1 MNLSRMSIK
10 TRLTLGFG
18 ALAACVVVVSAL
30 SLRALSESTQGFS
43 GFVQG
48 ITARATL
55 ANNMRTAVDH
65 RAIAARNLVLVIKPQ
80 DLEMEKAEVLRA
92 HEEVQAQLAQLKA
105 MADDGRNV
113 SEQARALVEAID
125 RVEARYGPVAT
136 GIVQLALDGKRDE
149 AIQKMDDECRPL
161 LAELIQATT
170 AYARYARERQEQLV
184 AADEAQYG
192 QQRSLLI
199 ALSIAAVLVAIGAG
213 VLIARS
219 ITRPIGKAVNVAETV
234 ARGDL
239 GSRIDAEGTDETS
252 HRLAALADMNTRLT
266 QIVDKVRDS
275 SGSIAGAARQIA
287 AGNADLSQRTEA
299 QASSLQETAAGMEEL
314 TSTVKQNADNAQHAT
329 ELAATAS
336 EVAQKGNAV
345 VSQVVSTMQAI
356 SDRSGKIAETTSII
370 EGIAFQT
377 NILALNAAVEAAR
390 AGDQGRGFAVVANE
404 VRSLAQ
410 RSAKAAKEIKE
421 LIASSVE
428 RIRDSS
434 TLATRYSGSR
444 R

>member
-18 ALAACVVVVSAL
+18 ALAVCVVVVSAL

-43 GFVQG
+43 GFVQA

-55 ANNMRTAVDH
+55 ANNMRTAVDR
-65 RAIAARNLVLVIKPQ
+65 RAIAARNLVLVVKPQ

-113 SEQARALVEAID
+113 SEQARALAEAID

-136 GIVQLALDGKRDE
+136 GIVQLTLDGKRDE

-161 LAELIQATT
+161 LVELIQATT
-170 AYARYARERQEQLV
+170 AYARYTRERQEQLV

-213 VLIARS
+213 VLITRS

-275 SGSIAGAARQIA
+275 SGSIAGAARPIA

-299 QASSLQETAAGMEEL
+299 QASSPQETAAGMEEL

-345 VSQVVSTMQAI
+345 VSQVVSTMQDI
-356 SDRSGKIAETTSII
+356 SDRSGKIAEITSII

-410 RSAKAAKEIKE
+410 RSAKAAKEIKR

-428 RIRDSS
+428 RIHDGS

>member
-1 MNLSRMSIK
+1 MCRSR
-10 TRLTLGFG
+10 
-18 ALAACVVVVSAL
+18 
-30 SLRALSESTQGFS
+30 
-43 GFVQG
+43 
-48 ITARATL
+48 
-55 ANNMRTAVDH
+55 
-65 RAIAARNLVLVIKPQ
+65 P
-80 DLEMEKAEVLRA
+80 
-92 HEEVQAQLAQLKA
+92 
-105 MADDGRNV
+105 
-113 SEQARALVEAID
+113 AID

-161 LAELIQATT
+161 LVELIQATT
-170 AYARYARERQEQLV
+170 AYARYTRERQEQLV

-213 VLIARS
+213 VLITRS
-219 ITRPIGKAVNVAETV
+219 ITRPIGKAVNVAETL

-252 HRLAALADMNTRLT
+252 HRLPALADMNTRLT
-266 QIVDKVRDS
+266 QIVDKVR
-275 SGSIAGAARQIA
+275 GSIAGAARQIA

-299 QASSLQETAAGMEEL
+299 QASSLQETAASMEEL

-345 VSQVVSTMQAI
+345 VSQVVSTMQDI
-356 SDRSGKIAETTSII
+356 SDRSGKIAEITSII

-410 RSAKAAKEIKE
+410 RSAKAAKEIKR

>member
-1 MNLSRMSIK
+1 M
-10 TRLTLGFG
+10 
-18 ALAACVVVVSAL
+18 
-30 SLRALSESTQGFS
+30 
-43 GFVQG
+43 
-48 ITARATL
+48 
-55 ANNMRTAVDH
+55 
-65 RAIAARNLVLVIKPQ
+65 
-80 DLEMEKAEVLRA
+80 
-92 HEEVQAQLAQLKA
+92 
-105 MADDGRNV
+105 
-113 SEQARALVEAID
+113 
-125 RVEARYGPVAT
+125 
-136 GIVQLALDGKRDE
+136 
-149 AIQKMDDECRPL
+149 
-161 LAELIQATT
+161 
-170 AYARYARERQEQLV
+170 
-184 AADEAQYG
+184 
-192 QQRSLLI
+192 
-199 ALSIAAVLVAIGAG
+199 AIGAG
-213 VLIARS
+213 VLITRS
-219 ITRPIGKAVNVAETV
+219 ITRPIGKAVNVAETL

-275 SGSIAGAARQIA
+275 SGSIAGAARPIA

-345 VSQVVSTMQAI
+345 VSQVVSTMQDI
-356 SDRSGKIAETTSII
+356 SDRSGKIAEITSII

-390 AGDQGRGFAVVANE
+390 AGDQGQGFAVVANE

-421 LIASSVE
+421 IKELIASSVE
-428 RIRDSS
+428 RIHDSS

>member
-55 ANNMRTAVDH
+55 ANNVRTAVDR

-113 SEQARALVEAID
+113 SEQARALAEAID

-170 AYARYARERQEQLV
+170 AYARYTRERQEQLV

-192 QQRSLLI
+192 QR
-199 ALSIAAVLVAIGAG
+199 AAC
-213 VLIARS
+213 
-219 ITRPIGKAVNVAETV
+219 
-234 ARGDL
+234 
-239 GSRIDAEGTDETS
+239 
-252 HRLAALADMNTRLT
+252 
-266 QIVDKVRDS
+266 
-275 SGSIAGAARQIA
+275 
-287 AGNADLSQRTEA
+287 
-299 QASSLQETAAGMEEL
+299 
-314 TSTVKQNADNAQHAT
+314 
-329 ELAATAS
+329 
-336 EVAQKGNAV
+336 
-345 VSQVVSTMQAI
+345 
-356 SDRSGKIAETTSII
+356 
-370 EGIAFQT
+370 
-377 NILALNAAVEAAR
+377 
-390 AGDQGRGFAVVANE
+390 
-404 VRSLAQ
+404 
-410 RSAKAAKEIKE
+410 
-421 LIASSVE
+421 
-428 RIRDSS
+428 
-434 TLATRYSGSR
+434 
-444 R
+444 

>member
-1 MNLSRMSIK
+1 M
-10 TRLTLGFG
+10 
-18 ALAACVVVVSAL
+18 
-30 SLRALSESTQGFS
+30 
-43 GFVQG
+43 
-48 ITARATL
+48 
-55 ANNMRTAVDH
+55 
-65 RAIAARNLVLVIKPQ
+65 
-80 DLEMEKAEVLRA
+80 
-92 HEEVQAQLAQLKA
+92 
-105 MADDGRNV
+105 
-113 SEQARALVEAID
+113 
-125 RVEARYGPVAT
+125 EARYGPVAT

-161 LAELIQATT
+161 LVELIQATT
-170 AYARYARERQEQLV
+170 AYARYTRERQEQLV

-213 VLIARS
+213 VLITRS

-275 SGSIAGAARQIA
+275 SGSIAGAARPIA

-356 SDRSGKIAETTSII
+356 SDRSGKIAEITSII

-410 RSAKAAKEIKE
+410 RSAKAAKEIKR

-428 RIRDSS
+428 RIHDSS

>member
-43 GFVQG
+43 GFVQA

-55 ANNMRTAVDH
+55 ANNMRTAVDR

-113 SEQARALVEAID
+113 SEQARALAEAID

-161 LAELIQATT
+161 LVELIQATT
-170 AYARYARERQEQLV
+170 AYARYTRERQEQLV

-213 VLIARS
+213 VLITRS

-234 ARGDL
+234 ARGDF

-275 SGSIAGAARQIA
+275 SGSIAGEARRIA

-345 VSQVVSTMQAI
+345 VSQVVSTMQDI
-356 SDRSGKIAETTSII
+356 SDRSGKIAEITSII

-428 RIRDSS
+428 RIHDGS

>member
-1 MNLSRMSIK
+1 MSIK

-18 ALAACVVVVSAL
+18 ALAVCVVVVSAL

-55 ANNMRTAVDH
+55 ANNVRTAVDR

-113 SEQARALVEAID
+113 SEQARALAEAID

-213 VLIARS
+213 VLITRS
-219 ITRPIGKAVNVAETV
+219 ITRPIGKAVNVAETL

-252 HRLAALADMNTRLT
+252 HLLAALADMNTRLT

-287 AGNADLSQRTEA
+287 AGNADLIQRTEA
-299 QASSLQETAAGMEEL
+299 QASSLQETAASMEEL

-329 ELAATAS
+329 KLAATAS

-345 VSQVVSTMQAI
+345 VSQVVSTMQDT
-356 SDRSGKIAETTSII
+356 SDRSGKIAEITSLI
-370 EGIAFQT
+370 EG
-377 NILALNAAVEAAR
+377 LP
-390 AGDQGRGFAVVANE
+390 
-404 VRSLAQ
+404 
-410 RSAKAAKEIKE
+410 
-421 LIASSVE
+421 
-428 RIRDSS
+428 
-434 TLATRYSGSR
+434 SR
-444 R
+444 PTSWP